1 MKLLK
6 AQAILGFATLA
17 ALACPFA
24 MAEEPGFYVG
34 GNVGRSSSTIDFGGI
49 SSRTLGPGYTVNS
62 ISGNSRDTSWKL
74 YGGYQFTP
82 NFALEGGYY
91 DLGNYGFTTNT
102 TPPGTLRGDFRFRG
116 VNMDVVGSIPITEK
130 FSAFA
135 RLGVTY
141 GQTRDSF
148 SGTGAV
154 FVPAGSANPSK
165 REANGKAGIGLS
177 YAINENLAVRLEGE
191 RYRVNDAVGNKARID
206 LVSLGLTYRFG
217 PKSPTPVARAY
228 APAPAPAPVVVA
240 AAPAPVMAPP
250 PPAPAPAPATVVV
263 VMPAKVSF
271 SAEELFDFDKS
282 VVKPSGRMALD
293 KFAGDLK
300 STKYDSIKVTGNTD
314 RLGSHAYNQK
324 LSEHRANA
332 VSAYLVS
339 AGGVPPAK
347 IVASGVGETNPVTKD
362 CKGGKATPA
371 LIACLQPDRR
381 VDVEVTGTR

>member
-1 MKLLK
+1 
-6 AQAILGFATLA
+6 
-17 ALACPFA
+17 
-24 MAEEPGFYVG
+24 MAEEPGFYIG
-34 GNVGRSSSTIDFGGI
+34 GNVGRSSSTIDNAGI
-49 SSRTLGPGYTVNS
+49 ASRTLGPGFTVNS

-74 YGGYQFTP
+74 SGGYQFTP

-91 DLGNYGFTTNT
+91 DLGNYGFTAST

-116 VNMDVVGSIPITEK
+116 VNMDVVGSIPFTEK

-148 SGTGAV
+148 AGSGAV

-177 YAINENLAVRLEGE
+177 YAINENLGVRLEGE

-206 LVSLGLTYRFG
+206 LVSLGLTWRFG
-217 PKSPTPVARAY
+217 ARSPTPVPRAY
-228 APAPAPAPVVVA
+228 APAPAPAVVA
-240 AAPAPVMAPP
+240 AAPAPAPVVAPP
-250 PPAPAPAPATVVV
+250 PTPKPPTPVVV
-263 VMPAKVSF
+263 VVPAKVSF

-282 VVKPSGRMALD
+282 TVKPGGRMALD
-293 KFAGDLK
+293 KFASDLK
-300 STKYDSIKVTGNTD
+300 STRYDSIKVTGNTD
-314 RLGSHAYNQK
+314 RIGSRAYNQK

-339 AGGVPPAK
+339 SGGVPPAK
-347 IVASGVGETNPVTKD
+347 ILASGVGETNPVTKPGD
-362 CKGGKATPA
+362 CKGAKPSPA

-381 VDVEVTGTR
+381 VDVEVSGTR